1 MIVNTLQTIL
11 AFILVLAPLVF
22 IHEFGHFIV
31 AKFFGIGVPVFSLGF
46 GPRLVGFKRGGT
58 DYRIALLPLGGYV
71 KMAGEQPTD
80 EHTGDPAE
88 FYSKPR
94 WQRFIVVAMGPLMN
108 GFLAVTLMAG
118 LFHYHYERPAFLEQ
132 PARVGDVE
140 DGTPAEEAGIEAGDR
155 IVAAGKLANPTWEE
169 LQFEVLTT
177 VNEPIALTILR
188 GEETFRVS
196 VTPQAKGPNQV
207 GSVGWF
213 PYMPAVLDMIDPE
226 LPAGLAGLQQGDEIV
241 AINGR
246 ELFCWVCLSPLLQ
259 TLEGTE
265 VAMTVLRGGEKIET
279 RLKPI
284 YSELGE
290 VTKWR
295 IGVTFRNDTVVK
307 QLPWLQAWERYVE
320 DLSRNTVRTFQI
332 IGKLLTGALS
342 ARALSGPIGIAQIS
356 GQAYEA
362 GLPQLIEIMA
372 FISLQL
378 GILNLLPIPVLDGG
392 VILFLAI
399 ESLMRRDM
407 SMKLKERFTM
417 AGMMVLIM
425 FAVFVMYND
434 IAKIFT
440 PG

>member
-1 MIVNTLQTIL
+1 M
-11 AFILVLAPLVF
+11 
-22 IHEFGHFIV
+22 
-31 AKFFGIGVPVFSLGF
+31 
-46 GPRLVGFKRGGT
+46 
-58 DYRIALLPLGGYV
+58 
-71 KMAGEQPTD
+71 
-80 EHTGDPAE
+80 
-88 FYSKPR
+88 
-94 WQRFIVVAMGPLMN
+94 
-108 GFLAVTLMAG
+108 
-118 LFHYHYERPAFLEQ
+118 
-132 PARVGDVE
+132 
-140 DGTPAEEAGIEAGDR
+140 
-155 IVAAGKLANPTWEE
+155 
-169 LQFEVLTT
+169 
-177 VNEPIALTILR
+177 
-188 GEETFRVS
+188 
-196 VTPQAKGPNQV
+196 
-207 GSVGWF
+207 
-213 PYMPAVLDMIDPE
+213 
-226 LPAGLAGLQQGDEIV
+226 
-241 AINGR
+241 
-246 ELFCWVCLSPLLQ
+246 
-259 TLEGTE
+259 
-265 VAMTVLRGGEKIET
+265 
-279 RLKPI
+279 
-284 YSELGE
+284 
-290 VTKWR
+290 TKWR

-307 QLPWLQAWERYVE
+307 QLPWLQAWERSVG

-332 IGKLLTGALS
+332 IWKLITGALS